1 MPEIDRPVEKNRAV
15 ISLGSN
21 VNKEENL
28 PEAVSQLARMC
39 TLVSVSS
46 VFETMPVGSEDQ
58 PVFWNAAAL
67 IETEL
72 SPSQL
77 KKLVLVTIENNLGRV
92 RLVDKNAPRT
102 IDADLTLYNQE
113 IIHLDTGR
121 SIPDPDLL
129 RFAHVALPV
138 AELLPDEPHPVT
150 GKPFA
155 QIAEDLISLQEI
167 NLGTL
172 PRKVKDVDLK
182 RLAKRIKKG
191 LPNKSTRS

>member
-1 MPEIDRPVEKNRAV
+1 MPEIDRQIKNNWAV

-21 VNKEENL
+21 INKEENL
-28 PEAVSQLARMC
+28 PEAVSQLARRC

-46 VFETMPVGSEDQ
+46 VYETMPVGLKDQ

-67 IETEL
+67 IKTEL

-113 IIHLDTGR
+113 IIHLDTGHR
-121 SIPDPDLL
+121 IPDPDLL

-138 AELLPDEPHPVT
+138 AELLPEEPHPET

-182 RLAKRIKKG
+182 RLAKQ
-191 LPNKSTRS
+191 

>member
-1 MPEIDRPVEKNRAV
+1 MPEIDRQIEKNRAV

-21 VNKEENL
+21 INKEENL
-28 PEAVSQLARMC
+28 PEAVAQLARMC

-46 VFETMPVGSEDQ
+46 VYETMPVGLKDQ

-67 IETEL
+67 IKTVL

-77 KKLVLVTIENNLGRV
+77 KKLVLATIENNLGRV
-92 RLVDKNAPRT
+92 RLLDKNAPRT

-113 IIHLDTGR
+113 IIELDTGHTV
-121 SIPDPDLL
+121 PDPDLL

-138 AELLPDEPHPVT
+138 AELLPEEPHPET

-155 QIAEDLISLQEI
+155 QIAEDLVSLQEI
-167 NLGTL
+167 NQGIL
-172 PRKVKDVDLK
+172 PRKVKDVELK
-182 RLAKRIKKG
+182 LLARRLIKG
-191 LPNKSTRS
+191 LPNKSTNS